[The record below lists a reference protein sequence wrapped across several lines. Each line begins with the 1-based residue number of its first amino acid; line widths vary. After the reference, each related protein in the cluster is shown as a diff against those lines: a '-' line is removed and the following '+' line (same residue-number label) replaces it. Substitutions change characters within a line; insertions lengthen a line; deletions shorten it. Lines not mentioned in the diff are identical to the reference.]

1 MNFCKLSAIIQ
12 VGRVDLVEKKLTEL
26 GVTGYTKMSVSGVG
40 EYSNTF
46 VAGGVCTHV
55 RFEIYIQ
62 ESRAHAVMEGIMEAA
77 HTGSEGDGIVVLSPV
92 NEIYRIR
99 TQRKC
104 HAEETC

>member
-46 VAGGVCTHV
+46 VAVGVCTQV
-55 RFEIYIQ
+55 RYEIYIH
-62 ESRAHAVMEGIMEAA
+62 ESRAQPVME
-77 HTGSEGDGIVVLSPV
+77 
-92 NEIYRIR
+92 
-99 TQRKC
+99 
-104 HAEETC
+104 